1 MFPISWIIDI
11 LPVFLVHTQHSYTL
25 HHGGKMPWVRGWHRA
40 TPDIAWKCL
49 PRNFT
54 CTFVLRNSQKCASGA
69 YDIQNLPVSR
79 GLHVIAVTDPGQDP
93 GVRALIGFRDINVG
107 TQTVYRLKWFN
118 QAFIY
123 LSSISCNAKCG
134 NGTFKQTSFKLSCIY
149 WKIYILKK
157 LYHLL
162 MYSTFYLALK
172 RYDEITF
179 HFWLPKFGTNSRLC
193 GC

>member
-11 LPVFLVHTQHSYTL
+11 DSISVSSTHTALIHIGQSNKL
-25 HHGGKMPWVRGWHRA
+25 

-49 PRNFT
+49 NMILTRNLAIW
-54 CTFVLRNSQKCASGA
+54 TFVLRNSQKCASGA

-107 TQTVYRLKWFN
+107 TQTVYRLKWFD
-118 QAFIY
+118 QTFIC

-179 HFWLPKFGTNSRLC
+179 HFWLPKFGTNSRIC